1 MKTILKGTLS
11 MRLLL
16 TAFSALLTLPG
27 APAALAADAAYPARP
42 VRLIVPYPPGGG
54 SDITGRAIGNKLT
67 EYLGQ
72 TFVIDNRPGATGL
85 IGTMIATRAPA
96 DGYTIILADAPHTIN
111 SLVYAK
117 SPYDAIRDFTPLN
130 LVATS
135 PQALLANP
143 KFSANTLKE
152 LLAMPKAQT
161 EKLAMGSSGQASGPH
176 LVYEWMRLKTGLSLN
191 HVPYKG
197 GGPSL
202 ADAAAGQIPLV
213 MNAVP
218 AAMPFVKTGRLKVLA
233 ITSPKRHPLLPDTQT
248 FVEAGI
254 KDFVTFQWYG
264 MLGPEGL
271 PKNIVTTLNQSINKA
286 LDAPDV
292 KERFAALTFDT
303 SIGSPED
310 FRKLLVSEDQ
320 RWKDVLKQ
328 VKIRLD

>member
-1 MKTILKGTLS
+1 MHILTTAVA
-11 MRLLL
+11 LLL
-16 TAFSALLTLPG
+16 VFQVPVIAV
-27 APAALAADAAYPARP
+27 AADTKYPIRP

-85 IGTMIATRAPA
+85 IGTLIAARAAA

-117 SPYDAIRDFTPLN
+117 PPYDAIRDFTPIN

-135 PQALLANP
+135 PQALLAHP

-152 LLAMPKAQT
+152 LLAMPRTQT
-161 EKLAMGSSGQASGPH
+161 EKLAMGSSGLASGPH
-176 LVYEWMRLKTGLSLN
+176 LVYEWLKLRSGLTLN

-202 ADAAAGQIPLV
+202 TDAAAGQIPLV

-218 AAMPFVKTGRLKVLA
+218 AAMPYVKSNRLKVLA
-233 ITSPKRHPLLPDTQT
+233 ITSPQRHLLLPNTPT
-248 FVEAGI
+248 FIESGV

-264 MLGPEGL
+264 IFGPANV
-271 PKNIVTTLNQSINKA
+271 PKDIVTTLNQSINKA
-286 LDAPDV
+286 LAASEV
-292 KERFAALTFDT
+292 KDRFAALTFD
-303 SIGSPED
+303 SAAGSPGD

-328 VKIRLD
+328 VKIQLD